1 MSNLDVAEA
10 SVPERTQHQSWR
22 GLQASFPVMLGFI
35 PFALVLGSQAAQKGF
50 TALEVPLMTGLNFGG
65 GSEFAA

>member
-1 MSNLDVAEA
+1 MGKRGEKELKEMSNLDVAEA

-35 PFALVLGSQAAQKGF
+35 PFALVLGSQAAQEDSLRSKC
-50 TALEVPLMTGLNFGG
+50 LL
-65 GSEFAA
+65 